1 MSHQLCHVSELDL
14 FSSNP
19 MQLSVIDT
27 HENVYSTL
35 QSLDNSSVLQFN
47 IPGSSEHYIDLNNIY
62 LRLKLQI
69 LNSDGTAYK
78 STDLDPKANQCGF
91 INNILHSLFKSLR
104 VSFNGTVINEISNYH
119 IKSYIDTLLNY
130 SSEHTNSSLLSQGFI
145 KDKFGNKDKDGKNDN
160 LGLKS
165 RKYWT
170 DDSQIIE
177 LYGRLNSDIFNQPK
191 LLINGVNIDI
201 LLTLESASFLLMQLD
216 ATKDSIFKI
225 HEANLHVRHVKVN
238 PEYAL
243 QTYKTLLS
251 GQNILYPFKRSE
263 IKTFTVP
270 KGQQSIEL
278 NNVFNGKQP
287 SNFVLAMVENS
298 AYTGNKQ
305 KNPYNFQHFNNKTI
319 TFNLNGVPIQPS
331 PLEHSFNT
339 TCGFTRTYAEFLK
352 ACDVFLSDK
361 TNLIERE
368 EFRKGYMLIPVNLS
382 PRQMMDD
389 SLCEDIPK
397 EGSMSINL
405 GFTAALASSITVIVY
420 AEYSEMLKID
430 KNMNVTV

>member
-1 MSHQLCHVSELDL
+1 MSHQICHVSELDL
-14 FSSNP
+14 FSPNP

-35 QSLDNSSVLQFN
+35 QSLDNSSVLQFY

-69 LNSDGTAYK
+69 LKSDGTLYK
-78 STDLDPKANQCGF
+78 GTDADPKTNQCGF
-91 INNILHSLFKSLR
+91 INNILHSLFKSFR
-104 VSFNGTVINEISNYH
+104 VSFNGTVVNEISNYH

-130 SSEHTNSSLLSQGFI
+130 SSEHTNSSLLSQGFV
-145 KDKFGNKDKDGKNDN
+145 KDKAGEFENTAGLNT
-160 LGLKS
+160 GLKS
-165 RKYWT
+165 RKFWT
-170 DDSQIIE
+170 DDSQTIE
-177 LYGRLNSDIFNQPK
+177 LYGRLNSDIFNQPR
-191 LLINGVNIDI
+191 LLINGVNIDL
-201 LLTLESASFLLMQLD
+201 LLTLESVPFLLMEQD
-216 ATKDSIFKI
+216 VNKDSIIKI

-251 GQNILYPFKRSE
+251 GQNVLYPFKRSE

-287 SNFVLAMVENS
+287 SNFILTMVENA
-298 AYTGNKQ
+298 AYTGNKL
-305 KNPYNFQHFNNKTI
+305 KNPYHFQHFNCKSI
-319 TFNLNGVPIQPS
+319 SFNLNGVPIQPS
-331 PLEHSFNT
+331 PLEHSFAT
-339 TCGFTRTYAEFLK
+339 TCGFSRTYAEFLK

-405 GFTAALASSITVIVY
+405 AFTAVLGSSITVIVY